1 MPSELFKKQIVFL
14 PNIAELIRYATQRG
28 CRLTEAEG
36 YVKDTVDYIRKRHP
50 GIVDIKSP
58 HREDG
63 GHFNR
68 LAKDMNLFLPK
79 NGQNEYV
86 TPDEIEYDWIVIDHP
101 MWQKLGAYWKS
112 LHLLNRWGGDFLNS
126 RGEKVNDFN
135 HFSME
140 HGGVQ

>member
-14 PNIAELIRYATQRG
+14 PNIAELIRYATRRG
-28 CRLTEAEG
+28 ARFTEAES
-36 YVKDTVDYIRKRHP
+36 YVKDTVFYIRNLHP
-50 GIVDIKSP
+50 GINIKSP

-79 NGQNEYV
+79 NGQNDHV
-86 TPDEIEYDWIVIDHP
+86 PPDEIEYDWIVNAHP
-101 MWQKLGAYWKS
+101 MWNELGTYWKS
-112 LHLLNRWGGDFLNS
+112 LHPLNRWGGDFRNS
-126 RGEKVNDFN
+126 KGEKVNDFN